1 MRKLAVIFI
10 SIIGVVLLAGVLGAS
25 CAKSTPSITTSSLP
39 DGTGNIAYSKTLAAS
54 GGSGTYTTWSIKS
67 GTLPGALSLNSST
80 GVISGTPTTSGTSNF
95 TVQVT
100 DSKGATGSANLS
112 ITIQAAPIITPT
124 SLLDG
129 KVNIAYSQT
138 LAASSGSGA
147 YTTWAITSGALPVGL
162 SLLSM
167 PGFLSTGVI
176 SGTPTT
182 SGTSSFTV
190 QVTDSK
196 GVTGSLNLSITIAAS

>member
-10 SIIGVVLLAGVLGAS
+10 SIIGVVLLAGVLGIS

-39 DGTGNIAYSKTLAAS
+39 DGTVNIAYSQTLAAS
-54 GGSGTYTTWSIKS
+54 GGSGTYTNWAITS
-67 GTLPGALSLNSST
+67 GALPAELSIASST
-80 GVISGTPTTSGTSNF
+80 GVISGTSTTAGTSSF

-112 ITIQAAPIITPT
+112 ITIQAAPIITTT
-124 SLLDG
+124 SLPNG
-129 KVNIAYSQT
+129 KVNIAYAQT
-138 LAASSGSGA
+138 LTASGGSGT
-147 YTTWAITSGALPVGL
+147 YTTWAITSGALPGGL
-162 SLLSM
+162 SLIS
-167 PGFLSTGVI
+167 STGII
-176 SGTPTT
+176 SGTSTT
-182 SGTSSFTV
+182 AGTSSFTV